1 MDDGNTDSQSLQHT
15 NDADTN
21 LDMGR
26 VVQNSAMLTLTYQ
39 SDNYFL
45 LTSTPSSSLSSFTT
59 FLAENWNTR
68 Q

>member
-1 MDDGNTDSQSLQHT
+1 MDGNTDSQSLQYT
-15 NDADTN
+15 NDVDTN
-21 LDMGR
+21 LDMGS

-45 LTSTPSSSLSSFTT
+45 TSTSSSSLSSFTA
-59 FLAENWNTR
+59 FLTANWNTR